1 MKNTYID
8 FHTHSTRSDGAFT
21 PEEVCI
27 KAIEHGIKIL
37 ALTDHNYIEDLSSL
51 RKQFPD
57 LHLVQGCEFSSIYTT
72 SYNQEIEV
80 HVIGLGFNPNHP
92 KIQALLAKND
102 PDLAPYIRAIL
113 ERLRECNIDLGSYE
127 DMQRHYPNNRKI
139 GRTNV
144 ATYMVEKGYV
154 NSVDEALDIYIGSY
168 GQKRAYVEKKVQ
180 FVSMEEA
187 ISAIIEAG
195 GVAILAHLYYYDM
208 SDEENIVL
216 IKRFKE
222 LSGNHGGIE
231 VYYGAYSNQQRE
243 TLKQL
248 ADQYQLMYSAASD
261 FHGKRL
267 IDTLD
272 NQFLSIDCQEL
283 LNHLGFEKD

>member
-1 MKNTYID
+1 
-8 FHTHSTRSDGAFT
+8 
-21 PEEVCI
+21 
-27 KAIEHGIKIL
+27 
-37 ALTDHNYIEDLSSL
+37 
-51 RKQFPD
+51 
-57 LHLVQGCEFSSIYTT
+57 
-72 SYNQEIEV
+72 
-80 HVIGLGFNPNHP
+80 
-92 KIQALLAKND
+92 
-102 PDLAPYIRAIL
+102 
-113 ERLRECNIDLGSYE
+113 
-127 DMQRHYPNNRKI
+127 
-139 GRTNV
+139 
-144 ATYMVEKGYV
+144 
-154 NSVDEALDIYIGSY
+154 
-168 GQKRAYVEKKVQ
+168 
-180 FVSMEEA
+180 MEEA